1 MSNTIRI
8 KRRAP
13 GGSSGAP
20 ASLENAEL
28 AFTEVD
34 DVLYY
39 GKGTNGAGGTAGT
52 ILAIGGSGAF
62 TTLTTAQTISGNK
75 TFTGTVV
82 VPTPSASTHAV
93 TKGYVDTAVA
103 GVATSFTVA
112 ADSGS
117 SQTITSG
124 TDTLTI
130 SGGTGLTSVASA
142 TDTVTINLDN
152 TAVTAAS
159 YGSATA
165 VATFTVDAQGR
176 LTTAGATNIAIASTA
191 VTDFN
196 EAVADVVGAMVSSNT
211 ESGINV
217 SYDDTDNTL
226 DFDVADFTITLGGD
240 LSGSATVTNLGNA
253 TLTATIAA
261 NSVALG
267 ADTSGDYVASLVAGT
282 GVTLSNNS
290 GETATPTIAIGQAV
304 ATSDSP
310 TFAGLTINGSS
321 VVFEGSS
328 SDDHETTITVTDPTA
343 DRTITIPNATGTVA
357 LLGTI
362 ALGTDT
368 TGNYMSDLTAGTGVT
383 ITHTPGEGSNATIA
397 IGQAVATNSNVQFN
411 NVSAGGDV
419 TITGNLTVNGT
430 TTTVNSTTITVDDK
444 NLELGSID
452 SPTDASAD
460 GGGITLKGAT
470 DKTFNWVDATDSWT
484 SSEHLNLLTGKEFKI
499 NGTSVL
505 SSTTLGS
512 GVTASSLTSVGT
524 ISTGTWNGTAI
535 AIANGGTG
543 ATDAGTARTNLG
555 LAIGTDVQGYDAE
568 LAAIA
573 GLTSASDK
581 LPYFTGSGTAELAT
595 FTSFGRSLIDDVD
608 AAAARS
614 TLSLGT
620 IATQN
625 SNNVSITGGSIDGIT
640 IDCGTF

>member
-176 LTTAGATNIAIASTA
+176 LTTAASTNIAIASTA

-211 ESGINV
+211 ESGISV
-217 SYDDTDNTL
+217 SYDDSDNTL

-253 TLTATIAA
+253 TLTATIAE

-267 ADTSGDYVASLVAGT
+267 TDTTGDYVSSLVAGT

-290 GETATPTIAIGQAV
+290 GEGATP
-304 ATSDSP
+304 
-310 TFAGLTINGSS
+310 
-321 VVFEGSS
+321 
-328 SDDHETTITVTDPTA
+328 
-343 DRTITIPNATGTVA
+343 
-357 LLGTI
+357 
-362 ALGTDT
+362 
-368 TGNYMSDLTAGTGVT
+368 
-383 ITHTPGEGSNATIA
+383 TIA

-411 NVSAGGDV
+411 DVSAGGNV

-430 TTTVNSTTITVDDK
+430 TTTVNSTTVTIDDK
-444 NLELGSID
+444 NLELGSTE

-460 GGGITLKGAT
+460 GGGITLKGNT

-505 SSTTLGS
+505 SATTLGS

-524 ISTGTWNGTAI
+524 ISSGAWQGTAVGL
-535 AIANGGTG
+535 AYGGTG
-543 ATDAGTARTNLG
+543 ATSAADARSNLG
-555 LAIGTDVQGYDAE
+555 LVIGTDVQAYDAE
-568 LAAIA
+568 LAALA
-573 GLTSASDK
+573 GLTSAANK
-581 LPYFTGSGTAELAT
+581 LAYFTGSGTAALT
-595 FTSFGRSLIDDVD
+595 DLSSFGRTLIDDAD
-608 AAAARS
+608 ASASRT
-614 TLSLGT
+614 TLGLGT
-620 IATQN
+620 ISTQN
-625 SNNVSITGGSIDGIT
+625 ANNVSITGGSIDGIT
-640 IDCGTF
+640 VDGGTF